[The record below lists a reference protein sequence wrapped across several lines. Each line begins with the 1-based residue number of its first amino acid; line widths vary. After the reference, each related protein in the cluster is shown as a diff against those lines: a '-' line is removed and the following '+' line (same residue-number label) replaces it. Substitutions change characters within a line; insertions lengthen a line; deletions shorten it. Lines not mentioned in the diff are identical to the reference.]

1 MNNILINGQP
11 GEQLPVTDRGLHY
24 GDGVFE
30 TIAVLKGSPR
40 LWDRHVSRLQRGC
53 EQLGIPMPDS
63 DQLRKEVIRV
73 AHTELACVVKIIVT
87 RGSGGRGYRPPA
99 VMEPTRLVMRY
110 PFPDYPEA
118 RSTQGVEIR
127 VCDTALG
134 CNPRLAGIK
143 HLNRLEQVL
152 ARSEWD
158 DETIVDGVMLDG
170 DGHLIDCTMSNL
182 FLVIEGVLYTP
193 DLSCCG
199 VEGVMR
205 SAVIETAQQHNIPMD
220 IAPLKHT
227 MLEKAQEMFITN
239 ALIGI
244 WPVSRCGDYR
254 YPVGSI
260 TRQLQSALASQ
271 MEFPHA

>member
-1 MNNILINGQP
+1 
-11 GEQLPVTDRGLHY
+11 
-24 GDGVFE
+24 
-30 TIAVLKGSPR
+30 
-40 LWDRHVSRLQRGC
+40 
-53 EQLGIPMPDS
+53 
-63 DQLRKEVIRV
+63 
-73 AHTELACVVKIIVT
+73 
-87 RGSGGRGYRPPA
+87 
-99 VMEPTRLVMRY
+99 MRY

-127 VCDTALG
+127 VCDTSLG

-158 DETIVDGVMLDG
+158 DEAIVDGVMLDG

-182 FLVIEGVLYTP
+182 FLMIEGVLYTP
-193 DLSCCG
+193 DLSSCG

-205 SAVIETAQQHNIPMD
+205 SAVIETAHQHNIPVD
-220 IAPLKHT
+220 IAPLKQT
-227 MLEKAQEMFITN
+227 MLEQAQEIFITN

-244 WPVSRCGDYR
+244 WPVTRCGDYR
-254 YPVGSI
+254 YPVGAT

-271 MEFPHA
+271 MEFSHA